1 MPSSVGAPSIAEVRS
16 LHLRHG
22 RTLCVRRWPGAGPTL
37 VFLHGLLDSS
47 EGWTPVCE
55 ALGGTRIAFDLPGF
69 GYSDPPPSGSLGAY
83 AQDLAEGLQALG
95 DPCFTLVGHSLGG
108 AVAAALAELLPGRVD
123 ALVLLAPAGFGR
135 IAVADAVS
143 LPGVRQVAQA
153 VLPHMLSNQHAI
165 RLAYT
170 ARVGNGAAPERDLL
184 ERVTSRGAALAA
196 GAREATRAVVD
207 GARSSDSFHRRRLRY
222 DGPVYAVWGDRDRLV
237 PPAHAAGLQS
247 ALPQARIEIWP
258 GMGHH
263 PMRER
268 REDVI
273 ELVAAATRS
282 RSALGARR
290 HAA

>member
-1 MPSSVGAPSIAEVRS
+1 MPRSIAEVRS

-69 GYSDPPPSGSLGAY
+69 GYSDPPPSGSLAAY

-95 DPCFTLVGHSLGG
+95 DPGFTLVGHSLGG

-135 IAVADAVS
+135 IAVADAIS
-143 LPGVRQVAQA
+143 LPGVRHVAQA
-153 VLPHMLSNQHAI
+153 VLPLMLSNQHAI

-170 ARVGNGAAPERDLL
+170 AMVGNGAAPERDLL
-184 ERVTSRGAALAA
+184 ERVTTRGAALAA

-207 GARSSDSFHRRRLRY
+207 GARSSESFHRRRVRY
-222 DGPVYAVWGDRDRLV
+222 EGPVYAVWGDRDRLV
-237 PPAHAAGLQS
+237 PPAHAGGLQS

-268 REDVI
+268 RDDVI
-273 ELVAAATRS
+273 ALVAGATRP
-282 RSALGARR
+282 RSARGAER